1 MSDNYSTFPPD
12 QIIQKTF
19 APSFD
24 KPLAMS
30 NAFEPLA
37 SVVNSSKEPLNFGIS
52 IFSPVSSLPGSPS
65 LFFLQPLLT
74 GKVFASLGI
83 LIAAQ
88 LFLFLANRLFGLEL
102 STIKPGTV
110 ISPEQTVRMSTGDLQ
125 DFLASVSSN
134 SIQSSVAQP
143 LNSQPMN
150 LQGDVTSGT
159 LETPEAPVVF
169 ALTVWGDFVTNPY
182 GPTVFLILPIVT
194 FPGLRGALPML
205 ILELLATIF
214 VRAVVPPQ
222 TTGAKPLPE
231 SSSTK
236 PTLLQFT
243 PESLVN
249 LLNRF
254 SKHF

>member
-1 MSDNYSTFPPD
+1 MSDNYSTVPLD
-12 QIIQKTF
+12 QITQKTI
-19 APSFD
+19 ATTFD

-30 NAFEPLA
+30 NACDPLVSA
-37 SVVNSSKEPLNFGIS
+37 VNSSKEPLNFGIS
-52 IFSPVSSLPGSPS
+52 IFSPVSSLPGTSS

-110 ISPEQTVRMSTGDLQ
+110 ISPEQTVRMSTSDLQ
-125 DFLASVSSN
+125 DFLASVTSS
-134 SIQSSVAQP
+134 SIQSSVGQP
-143 LNSQPMN
+143 LNNQPMN
-150 LQGDVTSGT
+150 LPRDVSSGT
-159 LETPEAPVVF
+159 LETPEAPVIF
-169 ALTVWGDFVTNPY
+169 ALTVWGDFVANPY

-205 ILELLATIF
+205 ILELLGTIF

-222 TTGAKPLPE
+222 TTGAKPLQE
-231 SSSTK
+231 SSSSK
-236 PTLLQFT
+236 PPLLQFT
-243 PESLVN
+243 PEGLVN

>member
-1 MSDNYSTFPPD
+1 MSDNYSTVPLDP
-12 QIIQKTF
+12 ITQKTI
-19 APSFD
+19 ATTFD
-24 KPLAMS
+24 KPLVMS
-30 NAFEPLA
+30 NACDPLV

-52 IFSPVSSLPGSPS
+52 IFSPVSSLPGTSS

-110 ISPEQTVRMSTGDLQ
+110 ISPEQTVRMSTSDLQ
-125 DFLASVSSN
+125 DFLASVTN
-134 SIQSSVAQP
+134 GSIQSSVGQP
-143 LNSQPMN
+143 LNNQPMN
-150 LQGDVTSGT
+150 SPRDVSSGT
-159 LETPEAPVVF
+159 LETPEAPVIF
-169 ALTVWGDFVTNPY
+169 ALTVWGDFVANPY

-205 ILELLATIF
+205 ILELLGTIF

-231 SSSTK
+231 SSSSK
-236 PTLLQFT
+236 PPLLQFT
-243 PESLVN
+243 PEGLVN

>member
-1 MSDNYSTFPPD
+1 MSDNYSTSPLD
-12 QIIQKTF
+12 QITQKKI
-19 APSFD
+19 ASSFD
-24 KPLAMS
+24 KPLVMS
-30 NAFEPLA
+30 NACDPLV

-52 IFSPVSSLPGSPS
+52 LFSPVSSLPGSSS

-88 LFLFLANRLFGLEL
+88 LFLFLGNRLFGLEL

-110 ISPEQTVRMSTGDLQ
+110 ISPEQTVRMSVSDLQ
-125 DFLASVSSN
+125 DFLASVSSSN
-134 SIQSSVAQP
+134 IQPSVVQS
-143 LNSQPMN
+143 LNSQSTSLPT
-150 LQGDVTSGT
+150 DISSGT
-159 LETPEAPVVF
+159 TETPEAPVIF
-169 ALTVWGDFVTNPY
+169 ALAVWGDFVANPY
-182 GPTVFLILPIVT
+182 GPTVFILLPVVT